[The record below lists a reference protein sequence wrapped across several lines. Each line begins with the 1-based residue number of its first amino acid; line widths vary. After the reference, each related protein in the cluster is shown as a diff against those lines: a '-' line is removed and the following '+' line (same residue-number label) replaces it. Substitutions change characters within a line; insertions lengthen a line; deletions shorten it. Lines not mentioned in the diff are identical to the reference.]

1 MTHAHRTGRGT
12 SIAVVGGDT
21 LLGKEVYEL
30 LETRKIAANVRLV
43 ASFEPEHSS
52 EPANI
57 LTLGDEEPLV
67 MSSIDAAELGSAQ
80 IVILAASKE
89 TGRKAYEKIRAAKPS
104 HTKLSHTKLSHTKTT
119 PVVIDLTGA
128 LEELAE
134 SRLRAPMVEPPGF
147 AAQGPVQTVAHP
159 AAIATALLLTHL
171 QKARAMRRSVIEIF
185 EPVSERGKAG
195 IDELQKQAVALL
207 SFKPLPKAVFDAQ
220 VSFNMLSQYGS
231 DAPVALEE
239 VELKI
244 DRHLASLLALS
255 KDHGAAPMP
264 SLRLIQAPVFHGY
277 SLSAWVE
284 FEENPGMDS
293 IFQALGSS
301 HIDVRTKDHEP
312 PTNVGVAGQGGVTV
326 GSIAQDRNQPRAWWF
341 WIAADNLQIVAENA
355 GEVVR
360 EYLE

>member
-1 MTHAHRTGRGT
+1 MAHTHRSGPRT
-12 SIAVVGGDT
+12 SIAIVGGET
-21 LLGKEVYEL
+21 LLGKEVNEL
-30 LETRKIAANVRLV
+30 LEARKIPAKIQLV
-43 ASFEPEHSS
+43 ASIAAEDSDKVAS
-52 EPANI
+52 VLA
-57 LTLGDEEPLV
+57 LGEEEPIV
-67 MSSIDAAELGSAQ
+67 MGSIESSDLASAQ

-89 TGRKAYEKIRAAKPS
+89 SGHKVYEKIRGAKPA
-104 HTKLSHTKLSHTKTT
+104 

-128 LEELAE
+128 LEDLAE

-147 AAQGPVQTVAHP
+147 EAKGPVQTIAHP
-159 AAIATALLLTHL
+159 AAIAIALLVTHL
-171 QKARAMRRSVIEIF
+171 QKATVIRRSVIEIF

-220 VSFNMLSQYGS
+220 ISFNMLSQYGS
-231 DAPVALEE
+231 EAPLSLEE
-239 VELKI
+239 IELKI
-244 DRHLASLLALS
+244 DRHLASLLAAS
-255 KDHGAAPMP
+255 GAPMP

-277 SLSAWVE
+277 SISVWLE

-301 HIDVRTKDHEP
+301 NVDVRTADHEP
-312 PTNVGVAGQGGVTV
+312 PTNVGVAGQGGITV
-326 GSIAQDRNQPRAWWF
+326 GSITQDRNQPRAWWF
-341 WIAADNLQIVAENA
+341 WIAADNLQIAAENA